1 MVRFI
6 ATTGYYGS
14 GSSAVTD
21 LIREYSNV
29 EQPNST
35 DFEIS
40 FFFGYHGIENLRYWI
55 IDGKRLQSA
64 AVYDFL
70 RTAKRVASLGH
81 KMNYEKYFQGHFME
95 ATRRYVR
102 QISGTKCG
110 ERYYVDLMRMSD
122 AQLLLYRIVNKLHSI
137 SDVIYSKTHSDVR
150 QSSTRLFST
159 KESLYLYDITEEEFI
174 NGTKKYL
181 NYLFGNICRNKKV
194 IMVDG
199 LISTHDIDDISMYFD
214 DLRTVIVRRDPRDI
228 YLSVKYIWKTGNIP
242 CDPKGFCTW
251 FTQRMKVYSYKNS
264 IVKEILFE
272 DLIFN
277 YSKTVSELESF
288 LDLSEEDHIE
298 KQKYFKP
305 NVSINN
311 CRLWKKYPQEADN
324 IRLIEES
331 LSEWLYPFPD

>member
-1 MVRFI
+1 MRFI

-21 LIREYSNV
+21 LVREYSNV
-29 EQPNST
+29 EQPTGT

-55 IDGKRLQSA
+55 VNGKRLQRDA
-64 AVYDFL
+64 IHDFL
-70 RTAKRVASLGH
+70 STARRVASLGH

-95 ATRRYVR
+95 ATRKYVR

-110 ERYYVDLMRMSD
+110 ERYYVDLMRLSD
-122 AQLLLYRIVNKLHSI
+122 MKLLLHRFVNKLYASNI
-137 SDVIYSKTHSDVR
+137 IYSKTHSDVR
-150 QSSTRLFST
+150 QSGTRLFGT
-159 KESLYLYDITEEEFI
+159 KESLYLYDITEDEFI
-174 NGTKKYL
+174 YETKKFI
-181 NYLFGNICRNKKV
+181 NYLFGNICRNKKI

-199 LISTHDIDDISMYFD
+199 LISTHDIDDVSMYFD

-228 YLSVKYIWKTGNIP
+228 YLSEKYIWKTETVP
-242 CDPKGFCTW
+242 RAPKSFCSW
-251 FTQRMKVYSYKNS
+251 FAQAMKTYSYKTS

-277 YSKTVSELESF
+277 YDKTVSELELF
-288 LDLSEEDHIE
+288 LDLSEENHIE

-305 NVSINN
+305 DVSINN

-324 IRLIEES
+324 IKLIEES
-331 LSEWLYPFPD
+331 LPE